1 LKKATRPGKLQTV
14 DQVRIVFKQ
23 RVCILI
29 SVSFNFICRSD
40 GQVKS
45 VLGNLQQKWSN
56 LRKYGKEEAEKKEK
70 IRRDIANTRTG
81 GRNFTYDQ
89 QVSLVKD
96 QFEKEP
102 W

>member
-1 LKKATRPGKLQTV
+1 M
-14 DQVRIVFKQ
+14 
-23 RVCILI
+23 
-29 SVSFNFICRSD
+29 
-40 GQVKS
+40 
-45 VLGNLQQKWSN
+45 

-70 IRRDIANTRTG
+70 IRRDIENTRTG

>member
-1 LKKATRPGKLQTV
+1 M
-14 DQVRIVFKQ
+14 FKQ

-40 GQVKS
+40 GQAKS
-45 VLGNLQQKWSN
+45 VLRNLQQKWSN
-56 LRKYGKEEAEKKEK
+56 LRKYGKEEAEKREK
-70 IRRDIANTRTG
+70 KRLDIVNTRTN
-81 GRNFTYDQ
+81 GRNFTFDQ

-96 QFEKEP
+96 QYEKEP